1 MAQFMTNIPR
11 RKIYETMLV
20 FEDAMLEMNIL
31 LYNQKSFDEF
41 KDKFNNDAINK
52 LKSSFIEIKALI
64 LMFIENRKYLD
75 SNEFELDIKKLIED
89 KELISN
95 LLNNPNLTDKLKKAI
110 VNVEKNILNV
120 EKIEDFDKTKE
131 YFKILDEFNSNI
143 PKLLEQRRD
152 EMK

>member
-1 MAQFMTNIPR
+1 MTNIPR

>member
-1 MAQFMTNIPR
+1 MTNIPR

-41 KDKFNNDAINK
+41 KDKFNNNAINK

-120 EKIEDFDKTKE
+120 EKIEDFNKTKE